1 MKLPRNQKIELC
13 ASDDSRRIAIAS
25 PYLKGNRLVATNGRH
40 LVVLPVE
47 RSPDDKDGY
56 IPAAVLAAARKAG
69 KRGDEISIGLNGA
82 YALAD
87 GSTMPRNAELDAC
100 AYPNFEQVIPKG
112 GAENGYK
119 LRFSI
124 NVKSLLAVAKALDTE
139 SVVIEFKDEVNA
151 FIVRQG
157 ALGFDGK
164 RASGNREAFGVI
176 MPTRIT

>member
-13 ASDDSRRIAIAS
+13 ASEDPHRIAISA
-25 PYLKGNRLVATNGRH
+25 PYLKGKRLVATNGRH

-47 RSPDDKDGY
+47 RSPDDVDGY
-56 IPAAVLAAARKAG
+56 IPAGVLAAARKVE
-69 KRGDEISIGLNGA
+69 KRGNEITIGLSGA

-87 GSTMPRNAELDAC
+87 GSTMPRSKELDES

-112 GAENGYK
+112 GAENGYA

-139 SVVIEFKDEVNA
+139 SVVVEFKDEVSPY
-151 FIVRQG
+151 IVRQG
-157 ALGFDGK
+157 QLGFDGK
-164 RASGNREAFGVI
+164 RASGKREAFGVI
-176 MPTRIT
+176 MPTRIA